1 VLSVKG
7 SRELQAVVLALK
19 IAAPKLRPEMYAR
32 TRQKIL
38 PDWTTGIQEKINAK
52 PYSKL
57 NSALLKGQRVSIGT
71 QGVTVLAAQSSRPI
85 RSGSTL
91 IPSNRE
97 EYGWPAAEFGA
108 KSRVANIRGRR
119 GATQYQYSRKIMTGF
134 LPNNRKGK
142 FVFRQAEEIVTR
154 SVAMWV
160 QTVVQVMREAVE
172 KGETNG

>member
-19 IAAPKLRPEMYAR
+19 IAEPKLRPEMYAR

-52 PYSKL
+52 PYAKL
-57 NSALLKGQRVSIGT
+57 HTALMKGQRVSVGT
-71 QGVTVLAAQSSRPI
+71 QGVSVLAAQSSRPV
-85 RSGSTL
+85 RPGSTL
-91 IPSNRE
+91 TPKQN
-97 EYGWPAAEFGA
+97 WAAAEFGT
-108 KSRVANIRGRR
+108 KPREELIRGRR
-119 GATQYQYSRKIMTGF
+119 GATQYQYRRKIMTGF
-134 LPNNRKGK
+134 LANNRKGK
-142 FVFRQAEEIVTR
+142 FAYRQAEEMVSR

>member
-19 IAAPKLRPEMYAR
+19 IAEPKLRPEMYAR

-52 PYSKL
+52 PYAKL
-57 NSALLKGQRVSIGT
+57 HTALMKGQRVSVGT
-71 QGVTVLAAQSSRPI
+71 QGVSVLAAQSSRPV
-85 RSGSTL
+85 RPGSTL
-91 IPSNRE
+91 TPKQN
-97 EYGWPAAEFGA
+97 WAAAEFGT
-108 KSRVANIRGRR
+108 KPREELIRGRR
-119 GATQYQYSRKIMTGF
+119 GATQYQYRRKIMTGF
-134 LPNNRKGK
+134 LANNRKGK
-142 FVFRQAEEIVTR
+142 FAFRQAEEMVSR

>member
-19 IAAPKLRPEMYAR
+19 IAEPKLRPEMYAR

-52 PYSKL
+52 PYAKL
-57 NSALLKGQRVSIGT
+57 HTALMKGQRVSIGT
-71 QGVTVLAAQSSRPI
+71 QGVSVLAAQSSRPV
-85 RSGSTL
+85 RPGSTL
-91 IPSNRE
+91 TPKQN
-97 EYGWPAAEFGA
+97 WAAAEFGT
-108 KSRVANIRGRR
+108 KPREELIRGRR
-119 GATQYQYSRKIMTGF
+119 GATQYQYRRKIMTGF
-134 LPNNRKGK
+134 LANNRKGK
-142 FVFRQAEEIVTR
+142 FAYRQAEEMVSR